1 MRSIFKLNK
10 YDKKSRLSNAI
21 NFSKFSEF
29 ITSQGVNVIFA
40 NIGMFHKARERNR
53 YKIKNYIEI
62 YIQAKLNKII
72 KKGKKNIQKK
82 CYQYCRKR
90 YCSRA
95 SYISRY
101 KSN

>member
-1 MRSIFKLNK
+1 MLFL
-10 YDKKSRLSNAI
+10 
-21 NFSKFSEF
+21 
-29 ITSQGVNVIFA
+29 

-72 KKGKKNIQKK
+72 KKGKKIYKNATNIAEKILFQ
-82 CYQYCRKR
+82 
-90 YCSRA
+90 SF
-95 SYISRY
+95 YISRY